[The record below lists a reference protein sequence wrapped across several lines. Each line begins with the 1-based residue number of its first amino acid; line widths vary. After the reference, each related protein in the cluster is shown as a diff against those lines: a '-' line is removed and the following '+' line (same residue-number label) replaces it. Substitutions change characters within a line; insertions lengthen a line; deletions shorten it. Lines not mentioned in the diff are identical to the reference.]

1 MKYFTYVNGHEDL
14 DRREYLQLG
23 LYANSRL
30 EAYSIIEKV
39 LFKEAMEAENKR
51 PRELGFVID
60 CTDERELTEGE
71 EAVNIIYGW
80 IPDANG
86 DYTEKYSWEQ
96 SY

>member
-1 MKYFTYVNGHEDL
+1 MKYFTYSNGHEEF
-14 DRREYLQLG
+14 DRRDYLKLG

-39 LFKEAMEAENKR
+39 LFKELLENDKQR
-51 PRELGFVID
+51 PKEVGFVID
-60 CTDERELTEGE
+60 YVDERDLTEGE
-71 EAVNIIYGW
+71 EPANIIYGW

-86 DYTEKYSWEQ
+86 DYPETHSWEQ